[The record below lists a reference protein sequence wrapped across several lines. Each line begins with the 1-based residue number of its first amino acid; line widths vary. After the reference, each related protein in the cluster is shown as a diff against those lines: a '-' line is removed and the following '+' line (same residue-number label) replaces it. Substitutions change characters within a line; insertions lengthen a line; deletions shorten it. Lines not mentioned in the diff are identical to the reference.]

1 MKCLFCFLKKQMI
14 SPEITRGKYDR
25 EQSTFSLFK
34 GAHSVLKA
42 CLSVQDHSEKKCK
55 SNGNCKLKK
64 TKQNKT
70 LSSSPSADLQK
81 LEYTRSTF
89 LGMQGREKNVATWFI
104 LLWLCWALHQ
114 GLRCAEHVL
123 CSQPRPHEHLYF

>member
-1 MKCLFCFLKKQMI
+1 MI

-42 CLSVQDHSEKKCK
+42 RLSVQDHLEKKCK

-64 TKQNKT
+64 KKQQN
-70 LSSSPSADLQK
+70 
-81 LEYTRSTF
+81 TF
-89 LGMQGREKNVATWFI
+89 LK
-104 LLWLCWALHQ
+104 
-114 GLRCAEHVL
+114 
-123 CSQPRPHEHLYF
+123 P